1 MIQEQALKP
10 VRILLIC
17 PHTLPREGLKLL
29 AGQDDDLDVVGAVGD
44 GREALEVL
52 PDLPTDVA
60 LIADGWGGEGCTCA
74 DTVRQ
79 IKAEYAEL
87 PVLVVSPYTSSQSVQ
102 AALVAGATGYLPMD
116 VDVDELARVI
126 YIVSKG
132 ELTLHPSLI
141 PNVLSHLNVPDSE
154 MTQLALDNL
163 TPREREVL
171 SLLGR
176 GLSDLD
182 IAQELFISV
191 RTVQTHLAHVYEKL
205 DVHSRTEA
213 ALLAAHI
220 S

>member
-1 MIQEQALKP
+1 MIQERAFKP
-10 VRILLIC
+10 VRILIIC
-17 PHTLPREGLKLL
+17 PHTLPREGLKHL

-44 GREALEVL
+44 GRQASKVL
-52 PDLPTDVA
+52 PELRPDVA

-79 IKAEYAEL
+79 IKVEYPEL
-87 PVLVVSPYTSSQSVQ
+87 PVLVVSSHTSSQSVQ
-102 AALVAGATGYLPMD
+102 AALLAGATGYLPMD
-116 VDVDELARVI
+116 VDVDELVRVI

-132 ELTLHPSLI
+132 ELTLHPSLVS
-141 PNVLSHLNVPDSE
+141 NVLSHLIVPHSE
-154 MTQLALDNL
+154 ISQLALDSL

-171 SLLGR
+171 SLLAR

-191 RTVQTHLAHVYEKL
+191 RTVQTHLAHIYEKL
-205 DVHSRTEA
+205 GMHSRTEA
-213 ALLAAHI
+213 ALFAAHV